1 MRNNTKQ
8 LIMDIA
14 WKHFSIYGYTDTNL
28 ERICKEAGITRGPLY
43 YYFKDKED
51 LYRQVVVREVE
62 KMEKEY
68 TQILA
73 RKEPLMDIIQNL
85 LNLSTIYN
93 PLLQRANSSAAEI
106 PKIEEIDHLSE
117 EVLKMIY
124 NDFQQAAR
132 NGELK
137 EGSDIMNM
145 IYFLYTYYLG
155 IVTFDEKMN
164 VDRQRQLYNKEL
176 AVRIFLDSFRQQFI
190 K

>member
-1 MRNNTKQ
+1 
-8 LIMDIA
+8 
-14 WKHFSIYGYTDTNL
+14 
-28 ERICKEAGITRGPLY
+28 
-43 YYFKDKED
+43 
-51 LYRQVVVREVE
+51 
-62 KMEKEY
+62 
-68 TQILA
+68 
-73 RKEPLMDIIQNL
+73 MDIIQNL

-164 VDRQRQLYNKEL
+164 VGRQQQFYNKEL

>member
-1 MRNNTKQ
+1 
-8 LIMDIA
+8 MDIA

-28 ERICKEAGITRGPLY
+28 EKICKEAGITRGPLY

-68 TQILA
+68 AQILTGNDS
-73 RKEPLMDIIQNL
+73 LMDVIEKL
-85 LNLSTIYN
+85 LNMSTIYN
-93 PLLQRANSSAAEI
+93 PLLQRANSSTAET
-106 PKIEEIDHLSE
+106 PKVKEIDYLNE
-117 EVLKMIY
+117 TVLEMIY
-124 NDFQQAAR
+124 NNFQQAAR

-137 EGSDIMNM
+137 EGSDIVSM
-145 IYFLYTYYLG
+145 IYYLYTYNLG

-164 VDRQRQLYNKEL
+164 VGRRQQFYNKEL